1 MARIAHPRVGLLRS
15 VILEVTTGNAD
26 ALRGV
31 QPLVPEVVG
40 RFSAYI
46 EREMAA
52 GRIRRA
58 HPVLTIQ
65 SLLGPVAF
73 HLLTRPVAAPLF
85 GLTEPVEEIAE
96 QLANIVLHGLATDGG
111 AR

>member
-1 MARIAHPRVGLLRS
+1 MAFFAGAMARTANLVVGLLRS

-85 GLTEPVEEIAE
+85 GLTEPVEEIAG
-96 QLANIVLHGLATDGG
+96 QLVDIVLHG
-111 AR
+111 